1 MRLALAGPRLA
12 LRASL
17 IAIAVSIGAG
27 GLPGAAQPEPDTVT
41 DAAPRGPSAAE
52 RLEEIRRRVQAAVV
66 YPPIAHARGV
76 AGETRVAFRILA
88 DGRPDAIRTAGSSG
102 SATLDRA
109 AEQAVTAAAP
119 FPPMIGQVVVPVR
132 FVLRDPD

>member
-1 MRLALAGPRLA
+1 MRLAHAGPRLA
-12 LRASL
+12 LRACL
-17 IAIAVSIGAG
+17 IAIAVWIGAG
-27 GLPGAAQPEPDTVT
+27 ALRGAAQPEPEAVT
-41 DAAPRGPSAAE
+41 DAAPLAPSAAE

-66 YPPIAHARGV
+66 YPPIARARGV
-76 AGETRVAFRILA
+76 AGETRVTFRILA
-88 DGRPDAIRTAGSSG
+88 DGRPDAIRTVGPSG
-102 SATLDRA
+102 SATLDHA